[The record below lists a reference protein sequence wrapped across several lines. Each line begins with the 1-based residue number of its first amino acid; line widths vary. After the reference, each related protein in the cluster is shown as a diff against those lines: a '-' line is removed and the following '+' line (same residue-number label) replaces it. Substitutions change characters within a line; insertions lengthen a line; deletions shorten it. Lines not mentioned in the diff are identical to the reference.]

1 MLNVMPNFTYSA
13 ISPQQKGLR
22 AYTCPRYSLN
32 YTLLYSLL
40 QQLSIPKSAVG
51 TTPAHLVDFEVS
63 PAGLGMTDPSKR
75 VFSRK
80 NFSVKHI
87 TYVVRIR

>member
-1 MLNVMPNFTYSA
+1 MVTGCLFA
-13 ISPQQKGLR
+13 F
-22 AYTCPRYSLN
+22 A
-32 YTLLYSLL
+32 L

-51 TTPAHLVDFEVS
+51 TAPVNLVDFEVS
-63 PAGLGMTDPSKR
+63 SAGLGVTDPNKR
-75 VFSRK
+75 LFSRK